1 MIEKMFDQSKCVICD
16 LNSIDKSTLKKRD
29 NWTSKEI
36 VRELELAGAD
46 CNFRGIFVYD
56 VLGILVYEVFKHGKK
71 SKKRG
76 CLYRLGRSGMNVEQ
90 FLVNLFDI
98 SLSHRIVGIGW
109 NKYLWAI
116 RVYFEESN
124 DGQTNIDDEV
134 VEAFKKMMEACG

>member
-1 MIEKMFDQSKCVICD
+1 MIEKMFDQSKCAICD
-16 LNSIDKSTLKKRD
+16 QSSIDKSTLKKQG

-46 CNFRGIFVYD
+46 GNFRR
-56 VLGILVYEVFKHGKK
+56 ILVYEVFKNGNK

-76 CLYRLGRSGMNVEQ
+76 RLYRLGGSGTNVEQ

-124 DGQTNIDDEV
+124 DGQTNIDADV
-134 VEAFKKMMEACG
+134 IDAIVKKIGGCSI